1 MEYLLLYGSSDVIKY
16 CLDNLYEFKTL
27 REFQYIDD
35 NGIDQGHNVR
45 QIAKAITNM
54 LLSPSTIRAK
64 RNGGGGRRSYDDLD
78 TERSRDG
85 PGRGRPTGSGRSS
98 SFDGDDSRREVV
110 PRKRAVTE
118 SDATTSEDRDLLRAI
133 ELSKAEEEKRRKAV
147 AAASSTVFNDFEQL
161 RPFKFLL
168 PNTPTH
174 RHLLH
179 GTYRAKKDDPLIDL
193 SDIQMSPPAPL
204 QVQYTQ
210 LQPQYT
216 VQPQLAVQPQY
227 TSLPPQFTSLQPQY
241 TPFQP
246 QFTQGSMY
254 DLQMQQEAM
263 QVRHVYHPTIG
274 PNLQSYREN
283 CTNGQYRLTYSEM
296 SHSRFCLVFHRPC
309 TCDSRPNGRPHRLKR
324 RLRHSRKRCPA
335 SSKCCNISIPRSPQ
349 SILRRRRNPW
359 HRNPPASGECL
370 LFQYKIG
377 PRLDP
382 IPAIIIIIHHWFM
395 VLVQAHVMLVIL
407 SKVE

>member
-16 CLDNLYEFKTL
+16 CLNNLYEFKTL

-54 LLSPSTIRAK
+54 LLSPSTIRSK
-64 RNGGGGRRSYDDLD
+64 RHGRKSYDDLD
-78 TERSRDG
+78 TDRSRG
-85 PGRGRPTGSGRSS
+85 GCPTGSVRST

-118 SDATTSEDRDLLRAI
+118 SDAMTSEDRDLLRAI

-147 AAASSTVFNDFEQL
+147 VAASSTVFNDFEQ
-161 RPFKFLL
+161 
-168 PNTPTH
+168 
-174 RHLLH
+174 
-179 GTYRAKKDDPLIDL
+179 AKRDDPLIDL
-193 SDIQMSPPAPL
+193 SDIQMPPPAPL
-204 QVQYTQ
+204 QLQYTQ

-216 VQPQLAVQPQY
+216 VQPQFAVQPQY

-263 QVRHVYHPTIG
+263 QAMYLR
-274 PNLQSYREN
+274 QQAEWSAAQAQAQAAAQQE
-283 CTNGQYRLTYSEM
+283 EM
-296 SHSRFCLVFHRPC
+296 SRQQQMLQYQHTQVPPVHSPPPHKPLAPQPTSFGSNNPFAAPSPSPSLSSGSSTSPSNASFTAPSTPYSARSLSRNAADERYAQLAHAYAGRAGD
-309 TCDSRPNGRPHRLKR
+309 DSGVDTF
-324 RLRHSRKRCPA
+324 A
-335 SSKCCNISIPRSPQ
+335 
-349 SILRRRRNPW
+349 
-359 HRNPPASGECL
+359 AE
-370 LFQYKIG
+370 
-377 PRLDP
+377 
-382 IPAIIIIIHHWFM
+382 
-395 VLVQAHVMLVIL
+395 
-407 SKVE
+407 